1 MFLFGLGV
9 GLVLASMLLTLTLP
23 GKDIS
28 QEEVERKAR
37 ELGMVYRE
45 EILVF
50 NEEPE
55 LAKENFSE
63 EEEQISASE
72 PEPLQEVKVIIPA
85 GSDSGKIALIL
96 KNSGVILDE
105 KEFLSVVYGK
115 NLASKLKAGEF
126 LFPPGANIDQVIEL
140 ITN

>member
-23 GKDIS
+23 GKEIS